1 MIGPALRGGERP
13 LVPKAMFGATR
24 LNDTFRALGPPLLFG
39 LRVWASVCLALYVA
53 FWLQLDNPS
62 WAGTSAAI
70 MCQPQLGA
78 SLRKGWFRI
87 IGTAL
92 GAVAIVVLTACFP
105 QDRALFLISLALW
118 GALCTLF
125 ATILRNFA
133 AYAAALAGY
142 TAAIIASDQLG
153 ATGGLDGQ
161 AFTLALARVT
171 EICTGIVSA
180 GIVLA
185 GTDLGGARRGLAT
198 LFAELTAG
206 ISAGF
211 ARSFTLVGAEVP
223 DTRAVRRDF
232 LRKVIAL
239 DPLIDQTLGESSQIR
254 YHSPVLQTA
263 VDGLFVAL
271 AAWRA
276 VANHL
281 GRLPVDQA
289 REAGAII
296 LHNLPLELQSR
307 LKSPEPA
314 RWCADPAHLLL
325 MCEQACRGIA
335 AVPVRTPSLRL
346 LADAAAG
353 TLAGISH
360 ALNGLA
366 LLVADPARSVPR
378 RGITHLR
385 IPDWLPAL
393 VNAGRSFVTI
403 GATMLFW
410 IVTGWPSGATAIT
423 FASITAILLAPR
435 ADQAYAAAVGFGAG
449 TFLATIFAAIIGF
462 GMLPGLHT
470 QTFLAFSLIT
480 GLYLV
485 PAGALMAQWPTGMF
499 IAMTANFVPLL
510 GPTNPE
516 SYDTIQFY
524 NTALAIVVGTGF
536 SAFCFRLMPPLSPAF
551 RTRRLLAL
559 TLRDLRRL
567 VIGRAPKDWAGR
579 IIGRLSAMPEQAN
592 PLERAYLLAAGAV
605 GSDIIQLRSIGS
617 RLGLGS
623 HLEQAFAALAHDGGS
638 AIATAHLSRLDAE
651 LAARTGS
658 GGGTQTVLR
667 VRGRILAMSEALT
680 EHRDYFDSR
689 APG

>member
-24 LNDTFRALGPPLLFG
+24 LKDTFRALGPPLLFG

-314 RWCADPAHLLL
+314 RWCADPTHLLL

-403 GATMLFW
+403 GAMMLFW

-462 GMLPGLHT
+462 GVLPGLHT

-567 VIGRAPKDWAGR
+567 VIGRASKDWAGR

-605 GSDIIQLRSIGS
+605 
-617 RLGLGS
+617 
-623 HLEQAFAALAHDGGS
+623 
-638 AIATAHLSRLDAE
+638 
-651 LAARTGS
+651 
-658 GGGTQTVLR
+658 
-667 VRGRILAMSEALT
+667 
-680 EHRDYFDSR
+680 
-689 APG
+689 